1 MLDQDGVFV
10 HSFVSIPTQWLDSSA
25 GVADGVTG
33 GVAVS
38 WCILLLIKSTI
49 ICHYRYKRG
58 NEEHAILNVVGR
70 KKGVVV

>member
-10 HSFVSIPTQWLDSSA
+10 HSFVSVPTQWLDSSA
-25 GVADGVTG
+25 GVAG

-58 NEEHAILNVVGR
+58 NEEHAILNVGGR